1 MFARKKCQF
10 WINDL
15 IIFKIVIFYT
25 EHLIVF
31 QPNMTWILK
40 KRASVYFY
48 KTSKHLKN
56 KPQEL
61 NEKRKFGN
69 FLQPIMAF
77 TFSIF
82 ILFWQRSDF
91 YKKMPNY
98 HFSVIFWENWLWNH
112 QDDTKIEKIEA
123 IETSFYPEEE
133 VSVTVRTSNV
143 DRKLRNNYSLSTKK
157 YFKYSSDKIQERMT
171 HLHVETV
178 IK

>member
-91 YKKMPNY
+91 YKKNGKLSL
-98 HFSVIFWENWLWNH
+98 FSNFL
-112 QDDTKIEKIEA
+112 
-123 IETSFYPEEE
+123 
-133 VSVTVRTSNV
+133 
-143 DRKLRNNYSLSTKK
+143 RKLTLKPPRWYKNRKSRGYRNFLLPGRRGLGYS
-157 YFKYSSDKIQERMT
+157 
-171 HLHVETV
+171 
-178 IK
+178 